1 MSARKPYPSDL
12 TDLQWHN
19 IGHLFPGGDRPSR
32 GPGRPR
38 TYDRKDI
45 VDAVFY
51 LARTGAAWRMLPHD
65 FPPWKT
71 VSYYFYTWR
80 DAGVWEGLHDVL
92 RRDIRKLLDRE
103 ETPSAGVIDSQSVKT
118 TESGGPKG
126 YDGGKKG
133 RRPQAARP
141 GGHPRA
147 DLGAGR
153 PAGRP
158 DRLGRGRRG
167 VRAGR

>member
-1 MSARKPYPSDL
+1 MSARKPYSSDL
-12 TDLQWHN
+12 TALQWAN
-19 IGHLFPGGDRPSR
+19 IEHLFPQPKGRV
-32 GPGRPR
+32 GRPR

-51 LARTGAAWRMLPHD
+51 LARTGCAWRLLPHD

-80 DAGVWEGLHDVL
+80 DAGVWEELNDIL

-103 ETPSAGVIDSQSVKT
+103 ETPSACVIDSQSVKT
-118 TESGGPKG
+118 TEAGGPKG

-133 RRPQAARP
+133 IRSQAAPVGRYA
-141 GGHPRA
+141 GA
-147 DLGAGR
+147 DLGTSGAAR
-153 PAGRP
+153 RA
-158 DRLGRGRRG
+158 DRLGRSRRG
-167 VRAGR
+167 VQARR